1 MSANDF
7 DYAQGYVQGGDVPA
21 TNKTGSD
28 IAANVV
34 VKLDTANPESGT
46 MPCACITT
54 AGSGDY
60 PEGITIE
67 AIANNKTGRVRRLG
81 EALVTADS
89 AIAAG
94 DVIQAGTAGQVRTKG
109 AGVAQLGQAKTA
121 AAASGDKIRCLIDI
135 AKNA

>member
-1 MSANDF
+1 MAANDF

-28 IAANVV
+28 IAANTV
-34 VKLDTANPESGT
+34 VKLDATNPESGAV
-46 MPCACITT
+46 PCACITT

-67 AIANNKTGRVRRLG
+67 AIPNTKTGRVRRLG
-81 EALVTADS
+81 EAVVIADS
-89 AIAAG
+89 AITAG
-94 DVIQAGTAGQVRTKG
+94 DVVQAGTTGQVRTKG
-109 AGVAQLGQAKTA
+109 AGVPQLGQAKTA
-121 AAASGDKIRCLIDI
+121 AAASGDKIRILIDI